1 MLSKAIESY
10 LQVRRAAG
18 FQLYH
23 DGSILLRFS
32 RYACERGEAHLVSE
46 TAIEWAGQAVSL
58 SERDRRLRALVR
70 FAHHAYAEDPKHQI
84 PPQDLYLR
92 YRHRRTPFIFS
103 SVHISHLL
111 EQAQLLGP
119 RGSLRPHTY
128 ITLISLLSVTGLRV
142 SEALNLRFDDLTPDG
157 LVVRRTKFRKSR
169 LVPLHETTVQG
180 LQEYEVHRRK
190 LVPSDNYFFVSLH
203 GHRMCYESVRKV
215 FHSLVERAGIN
226 CGDNRRPP
234 QIHSLR
240 HTFAVRAL
248 KDCRCDRDYV
258 DRHLLALSTYL
269 GHAHVADTYWYLEA
283 TPELLGDIAA
293 ARDSF
298 LKGGA

>member
-1 MLSKAIESY
+1 MLNETVESY

-18 FQLYH
+18 FHLQH
-23 DGSILLRFS
+23 DGSILVRFARFAS
-32 RYACERGEAHLVSE
+32 ERGETHVVSK
-46 TAIEWAGQAVSL
+46 TAIEWAGQAL
-58 SERDRRLRALVR
+58 SIAERDRRLRALVR
-70 FAHHAYAEDPKHQI
+70 FARHAYAESPKHQI
-84 PPQDLYLR
+84 PPHDLYRR

-103 SVHISHLL
+103 PLQLSHLL
-111 EQAQLLGP
+111 EQARRLSPLD
-119 RGSLRPHTY
+119 SLRPHTY
-128 ITLISLLSVTGLRV
+128 VTLLSLLSVTGLRI
-142 SEALNLRFDDLTPDG
+142 SEALNLRFDDVTPDG
-157 LVVRRTKFRKSR
+157 LVIRQTKFRKSR
-169 LVPLHETTVQG
+169 LVPLHETTVHG

-190 LVPSDNYFFVSLH
+190 LVPSDDYLFVSLH

-215 FHSLVERAGIN
+215 FHSLVERAEID
-226 CGDNRRPP
+226 CGSNRRPP

-248 KDCRCDRDYV
+248 EGCRCDRDYV

-283 TPELLGDIAA
+283 TPELLGDISV

-298 LKGGA
+298 VKGGA